1 MLLDSFLIMIGMKAD
16 TAPATEMQDALDG
29 VTESANE
36 AEAAAQGSGN
46 SFASSF
52 GKALNVVAAFAAV
65 AKTAL
70 MGAWAYL
77 DSTIDRV
84 EELQNA
90 ENESI
95 RTTKEQ
101 VEMAKKYRENMDSM
115 GDTIDEVKTKIALGF
130 LPVMLDLSYQ
140 FKDFLDDNK
149 DLIANGLKVLLEWI
163 AKVSQVIS
171 NFVRAIDTAIRL
183 TIGWEKA
190 LYVLVAVLAFV
201 KRAMIMAFITNPI
214 AWVAAAIIGLMLL
227 IDDFMTHLDGGESL
241 FGEYW
246 ERLFDWIESVQEPIS
261 NLKDSFLDA
270 FSAISEA
277 FSVFLSAFTENFNL
291 SDVFGYEEVSAE
303 GEKTES
309 VFISLVNYLRDF
321 FQFLADNKDVIAG
334 IGYAIGYTF
343 SWLLELIIGV
353 FSGAGRAVAG
363 FVGFL
368 KDSFDFLVALF
379 SGNTDAMLQEWQEMT
394 ESAMNFFSGF
404 FQFIGQILDSI
415 LQIFGSSVDQVANY
429 FSNLYDSIVNSFSS
443 ILSFISTTLNSIVS
457 IASSVVSSIGSVF
470 SGVFDLITAPFARAI
485 DWVSNKFSS
494 LSSSISNGLSSLGS
508 SISNATASAVAGGS
522 SKTNNYYG
530 GNVNANIKVSSPNAQ
545 QAATATVKQLNNS
558 ASFANKNLKG
568 TSKA

>member
-90 ENESI
+90 EDESI

-101 VEMAKKYRENMDSM
+101 VEMAKKYRENMSKM
-115 GDTIDEVKTKIALGF
+115 GDTIESVKTRIALGF
-130 LPVMLDLSYQ
+130 LPTMYELSKTYAE
-140 FKDFLDDNK
+140 FLDANK
-149 DLIANGLKVLLEWI
+149 ELIENGIKKLLEWVSKI
-163 AKVSQVIS
+163 AQVFT
-171 NFVRAIDTAIRL
+171 NFIRFIKLAIES
-183 TIGWEKA
+183 TIGWKGA
-190 LYVLVAVLAFV
+190 LIAIVAVLAWV
-201 KRAMIMAFITNPI
+201 KRAMIMAFVTNPI
-214 AWVAAAIIGLMLL
+214 TWIVAAIAGLLLL
-227 IDDFMTHLDGGESL
+227 IDDFMTYLDGGESL

-246 ERLFDWIESVQEPIS
+246 GSLVEWIKSVQEPLS

-277 FSVFLSAFTENFNL
+277 FSVFVSAFTDNFNL
-291 SDVFGYEEVSAE
+291 SDVFGYDDVSSE
-303 GEKTES
+303 GEKTEG

-321 FQFLADNKDVIAG
+321 FQFLADNKDTIAA

-363 FVGFL
+363 FVGFI

-394 ESAMNFFSGF
+394 ESAINFFSGF

-429 FSNLYDSIVNSFSS
+429 FSSLYDSIVSSFSS

-494 LSSSISNGLSSLGS
+494 LSSSISSGLSSLGG